1 MELKDIIKKCEIVKA
16 VSAKGTEYFCV
27 EIESNAGKSCRLF
40 FSGDNRMFPDVLQAE
55 IELAQLKEQ
64 KELSSVRK

>member
-1 MELKDIIKKCEIVKA
+1 MELKDIIKRCELVKA
-16 VSAKGTEYFCV
+16 TSAKGNDYFCV

-40 FSGDNRMFPDVLQAE
+40 FNGDNRMFPDVLQAE
-55 IELAQLKEQ
+55 LEIAQLKEQ